1 MELSERDR
9 RMLEGQH
16 GQAAQLAMSVLV
28 RMAEVYGATEM
39 MDVSQAH
46 IDACALLSDASLEF
60 AETLVSLGGKVA
72 VPTTTNI
79 IPLDLQNWRRLGVP
93 EEQASKATRLAQA
106 YIDMACIPTW
116 TCAPYQGYLTPK
128 FGQQIAWTESNAIVY
143 ANSVLGARTNR
154 YGDYMGI
161 CAALAGRVPRSGL
174 HLEQNRKGQLRLR
187 LVDIKPTTLA
197 DDAFYPV
204 LGHFLG
210 RLVQDRIPVIEGL
223 PADVTSDQFRA
234 LGAAA
239 ASSGAVALFHA
250 VGATPE
256 ANTLEEAF
264 QGDVPEQVVDVRFS
278 DLMAA
283 GSDMST
289 AEEGARLDA
298 VVLGCPHFSY
308 AEFRQLGRAIQSWD
322 RPSSPDVRVV
332 VFTNQVSYGL
342 LQRSG
347 FADTI
352 VDFGCEIVLDTC
364 PFFTPVVPSD
374 ARVLMTN
381 SGKCAYYAPGE
392 LGVQVAFGSLS
403 DCVRS
408 AVEGIVRRE
417 ETLWR
422 KR

>member
-1 MELSERDR
+1 M
-9 RMLEGQH
+9 
-16 GQAAQLAMSVLV
+16 
-28 RMAEVYGATEM
+28 T
-39 MDVSQAH
+39 
-46 IDACALLSDASLEF
+46 DASLEF

-72 VPTTTNI
+72 VSTTTNI
-79 IPLDLQNWRRLGVP
+79 IPLDLQNWRRQGIP
-93 EEQASKATRLAQA
+93 EDWASKATRIAQA
-106 YIDMACIPTW
+106 YINMACTPTW
-116 TCAPYQGYLTPK
+116 TCAPYQGYLTPR
-128 FGQQIAWTESNAIVY
+128 FGQHIAWTESNAIVY

-161 CAALAGRVPRSGL
+161 CAAIAGRVPRSGL
-174 HLEQNRKGQLRLR
+174 YLKQNRKGQLRLR
-187 LVDIKPTTLA
+187 LVDIEPATLE
-197 DDAFYPV
+197 DDTFYPV

-223 PADVTSDQFRA
+223 PPDVTSDQFRA

-256 ANTLEEAF
+256 ARTLEDAF
-264 QGDVPEQVVDVRFS
+264 LGDVPEQVVDVHSS

-283 GSDMST
+283 ESDLST
-289 AEEGARLDA
+289 AEEGAKLDA
-298 VVLGCPHFSY
+298 VVLGCPHFSF
-308 AEFRQLGRAIQSWD
+308 AEFRELGRAIQSWD
-322 RPSSPDVRVV
+322 RPSHPNVRVL

-342 LQRSG
+342 LQRSD

-352 VDFGCEIVLDTC
+352 VGFGCEIVLDTC
-364 PFFTPVVPSD
+364 PFLTPVIAPD
-374 ARVLMTN
+374 ARVLVTN

-392 LGVQVAFGSLS
+392 LGVQVAFGTLR
-403 DCVRS
+403 DCVGS

-422 KR
+422 KS